1 MVSPVARVRT
11 PPYAR
16 RANLLARMTMICPFA
31 KSDNSRKRG
40 VRVHVPELHAAG
52 MPIVPD
58 LQGYWPRLR
67 PITRRTM
74 HS

>member
-1 MVSPVARVRT
+1 
-11 PPYAR
+11 
-16 RANLLARMTMICPFA
+16 MICPFA